1 MYKTLDLKVR
11 PSSVLCIEEEYAAY
25 CFDEAIAHI
34 IMRLN
39 NGDKVTLC
47 EERSIEVHYSRP
59 SELYKKY
66 S

>member
-11 PSSVLCIEEEYAAY
+11 PSSVLCINDEYAAY
-25 CFDEAIAHI
+25 CFDEAVAHI
-34 IMRLN
+34 VARIQA
-39 NGDKVTLC
+39 GDKINLKVDQP
-47 EERSIEVHYSRP
+47 EVKCYSRP